1 VRDLIKKVIERE
13 NEETERQREKGR
25 EREGGGARQRC
36 RACSGARLT
45 LGAQKILS
53 ILQLRWCECGDQEGK
68 RLMSVLRLE
77 VEMHLQRD
85 CQPRPCTHQRQSEAH
100 TEDRVR
106 QVNELKEGEGRKKY
120 KMQGGPWWVMY

>member
-1 VRDLIKKVIERE
+1 MFVNSIESLA
-13 NEETERQREKGR
+13 QRYFTRHLGLTS
-25 EREGGGARQRC
+25 EGAF
-36 RACSGARLT
+36 
-45 LGAQKILS
+45 
-53 ILQLRWCECGDQEGK
+53 LRFCQCGDEEGK

-85 CQPRPCTHQRQSEAH
+85 CQPRLRTHQRESEAH
-100 TEDRVR
+100 TKDRVR